1 MEDRYEIR
9 GKIGQGGLGA
19 VYRAYDTRMNREVA
33 IKRILVSSDDKALET
48 ESTRQLAKEAG
59 ALASLQHPHIVTV
72 YDVGNDE
79 DGPFVVMEL
88 LSGKS
93 IDELISRA
101 PMTWED
107 FHEFALQTQEALIAA
122 QDLHMVHRDLKPAN
136 IMLNWLP
143 SGKFQVKIVDF
154 GLAKLSPKPS
164 LQTLDHSDSV
174 FGSIFFMAPEQ
185 FERVPLDARTDMYA
199 IGCVYYYALTGFYP
213 FDGDTGPQVMAA
225 HLQHTVRPL
234 QEVRSEIPMWL
245 CDWIMW
251 HLNRMPDDRPSSARE
266 SLRVFLEND
275 AVPHPPM
282 STGTPLGVPL
292 EEWPYRTSTHRV
304 RPAVPNSHTPAN
316 LSDTQKTQTAPQPLL
331 PPEGSRPSVHTSRI
345 TQRVGPSPTQR
356 MAVAAAAP
364 APTQPAPTTQPP
376 LKPTPAGPVPP
387 PPTTSLNPHR
397 QAPVPTS
404 SLNPKRQPPVPTG
417 RLKTSPVGHHS
428 ATLPKKQG
436 KKAADQKS
444 SKLVAIIAGSVI
456 ALIAVAGFLFWDDY
470 QLSKAV
476 APILT
481 EAAIPTRKEISVNSA
496 QINSL
501 LKATANKKF
510 GAERLT
516 LYRALLL
523 AKSTDATDIDRR
535 ILQFIST
542 DAVMPDGVRENLVR
556 EVLRKRNNIS
566 IREDL
571 INFAGK
577 TKDRE
582 ASSAA
587 LQTARMIGMP

>member
-33 IKRILVSSDDKALET
+33 IKRILVSNEDKALEN

-59 ALASLQHPHIVTV
+59 ALASLQHPNIVTV
-72 YDVGNDE
+72 YDVGSDD

-234 QEVRSEIPMWL
+234 QEVRSEIPLWL

-251 HLNRMPDDRPSSARE
+251 HVNRMTDDRPASARE
-266 SLRVFLEND
+266 SLRVFLAND
-275 AVPHPPM
+275 VVANPPM
-282 STGTPLGVPL
+282 STGTPPGIPQSD
-292 EEWPYRTSTHRV
+292 WPYRTSTARV
-304 RPAVPNSHTPAN
+304 RPAVPA
-316 LSDTQKTQTAPQPLL
+316 TQVPTSLTDSQKVLTTPQPLL
-331 PPEGSRPSVHTSRI
+331 PPEGSRPSVHTSR
-345 TQRVGPSPTQR
+345 VGPATPTGAITETAPSPLQ
-356 MAVAAAAP
+356 P
-364 APTQPAPTTQPP
+364 EPTSAPP
-376 LKPTPAGPVPP
+376 LRPTPAGPVPP
-387 PPTTSLNPHR
+387 VPSGAHVPQRPRSAPT
-397 QAPVPTS
+397 
-404 SLNPKRQPPVPTG
+404 PTG
-417 RLKTSPVGHHS
+417 PVAHKATPPARKPPQKTV
-428 ATLPKKQG
+428 
-436 KKAADQKS
+436 KKAKIGTIMAGGV
-444 SKLVAIIAGSVI
+444 LAIVVA
-456 ALIAVAGFLFWDDY
+456 AGFLMWDDY
-470 QLSKAV
+470 QLNTV
-476 APILT
+476 VTPILSQ
-481 EAAIPTRKEISVNSA
+481 AAITTQKDIQVDSA
-496 QINSL
+496 QINAL
-501 LKATANKKF
+501 LKATMSDKF
-510 GAERLT
+510 STDRLT
-516 LYRALLL
+516 LYRALVL

-535 ILQFIST
+535 ILQFIGT
-542 DAVMPDGVRENLVR
+542 DAKMPEGNRTNLIR
-556 EVLRKRNNIS
+556 EVLRKRNNVNIK
-566 IREDL
+566 EDL
-571 INFAGK
+571 VSFAGK
-577 TKDRE
+577 TPDRE

-587 LQTARMIGMP
+587 LQTSRMIGTPP

>member
-19 VYRAYDTRMNREVA
+19 VYRAYDTRMSREVA
-33 IKRILVSSDDKALET
+33 IKRILVSNEDKALEK

-59 ALASLQHPHIVTV
+59 ALASLQHPNIVTV
-72 YDVGNDE
+72 YDVGSDD

-234 QEVRSEIPMWL
+234 QEVRSEIPLWL

-251 HLNRMPDDRPSSARE
+251 HVNRMTDDRPASARE
-266 SLRVFLEND
+266 SLRVFLAND
-275 AVPHPPM
+275 VVANPPM
-282 STGTPLGVPL
+282 STGTPPGIPQSD
-292 EEWPYRTSTHRV
+292 WPYRTSTARV
-304 RPAVPNSHTPAN
+304 RPAVPA
-316 LSDTQKTQTAPQPLL
+316 TQVPTSLTDSQKILTTPQPLL
-331 PPEGSRPSVHTSRI
+331 PPEGSRPSVHTSR
-345 TQRVGPSPTQR
+345 VGPATPTGAIIETAPSPLQ
-356 MAVAAAAP
+356 P
-364 APTQPAPTTQPP
+364 EPTSVPP
-376 LKPTPAGPVPP
+376 LRPTPAGPVPP
-387 PPTTSLNPHR
+387 
-397 QAPVPTS
+397 VPS
-404 SLNPKRQPPVPTG
+404 GAHVPQ
-417 RLKTSPVGHHS
+417 RPRPSPTSPVPVRTSTGPVV
-428 ATLPKKQG
+428 PKTSKTAKSTPSPAQKAPVNHG
-436 KKAADQKS
+436 KKAKIGT
-444 SKLVAIIAGSVI
+444 IIASTVTVLILVI
-456 ALIAVAGFLFWDDY
+456 LSLTWGDY
-470 QLSKAV
+470 QLSKV
-476 APILT
+476 VTPILSQAT
-481 EAAIPTRKEISVNSA
+481 SGTRKEIQLDSS
-496 QINSL
+496 QIDAL
-501 LKATANKKF
+501 LKATTSDKF
-510 GAERLT
+510 ASERPA
-516 LYRALLL
+516 LYRALVS
-523 AKSTDATDIDRR
+523 AQSTDATDIDRR
-535 ILQFIST
+535 ILQFIAT
-542 DAVMPDGVRENLVR
+542 GVQMPTGNRANLIR
-556 EVLRKRNNIS
+556 DVLRQRNNTS
-566 IREDL
+566 IKDDL
-571 INFAGK
+571 VTFAGK
-577 TKDRE
+577 TPDRE

-587 LQTARMIGMP
+587 LQAARMIGTAP